1 MGLRFQV
8 LGTSS
13 SGNCA
18 LIETEETRIL
28 LDAGFS
34 GRRLEGLLKEIGK
47 PIDTIDAVFLTHE
60 HGDHIAGL
68 RGLSRH
74 RHLQFYA
81 NYGTAQAAR
90 GKVPRELEWRIFE
103 TGTTFRYKDL
113 AIETVLLPHDAMEPV
128 GFIFRTGGED
138 LFQPAGSLAWITDLG
153 HAPRSL
159 AAKIRDVQVM
169 VLEANHDPLLLEQDQ
184 KRPFSVKQRIAGR
197 HGHLSNAAAREFLAS
212 VERPLWRRVLL
223 GHLSKDCNH
232 ADYVLEAMGNGQCP
246 WPVECMDPERLVFEE
261 IDLAAL

>member
-1 MGLRFQV
+1 
-8 LGTSS
+8 
-13 SGNCA
+13 
-18 LIETEETRIL
+18 
-28 LDAGFS
+28 
-34 GRRLEGLLKEIGK
+34 
-47 PIDTIDAVFLTHE
+47 
-60 HGDHIAGL
+60 
-68 RGLSRH
+68 
-74 RHLQFYA
+74 
-81 NYGTAQAAR
+81 
-90 GKVPRELEWRIFE
+90 
-103 TGTTFRYKDL
+103 
-113 AIETVLLPHDAMEPV
+113 
-128 GFIFRTGGED
+128 
-138 LFQPAGSLAWITDLG
+138 
-153 HAPRSL
+153 
-159 AAKIRDVQVM
+159 M